1 MDFKKIFTNHF
12 ASKEISDLE
21 LKSFSQDG
29 IARLSANN
37 GGGLFTTVLND
48 TVNAHTTY
56 FGAITDKDV
65 KFAVQQSLT
74 QSKDNI
80 VSTFKKTI
88 SEKSGIIQGTFP
100 GGKKSPEWQEFFPL
114 GLDEY
119 HQASMGTIEKLLSR
133 MVTASANH
141 TAQLGVAFLSIW
153 TTLQSNYTTAR
164 TLQLNKKGEVGVARE
179 KVNTNRQPIELQWCK
194 NLHFIGFTYPGNPEQ
209 CATFFDQSLLKNKK
223 SKSED
228 SNR

>member
-1 MDFKKIFTNHF
+1 MDFKKMFVNHF

-48 TVNAHTTY
+48 TVNAHTAY

-74 QSKDNI
+74 KSKDNI
-80 VSTFKKTI
+80 VATFKKTI
-88 SEKSGIIQGTFP
+88 SEKSGIIQGTFQ
-100 GGKKSPEWQEFFPL
+100 GGKKSAEWQEFFPL

-119 HQASMGTIEKLLSR
+119 HQASMGTIEKLLNR

-141 TAQLGVAFLSIW
+141 TAELGVPFLSIW

-179 KVNTNRQPIELQWCK
+179 KININRQPIELQWCK
-194 NLHFIGFTYPGNPEQ
+194 NLHFIGFTYPGNTEQ

-223 SKSED
+223 QKESQ
-228 SNR
+228 